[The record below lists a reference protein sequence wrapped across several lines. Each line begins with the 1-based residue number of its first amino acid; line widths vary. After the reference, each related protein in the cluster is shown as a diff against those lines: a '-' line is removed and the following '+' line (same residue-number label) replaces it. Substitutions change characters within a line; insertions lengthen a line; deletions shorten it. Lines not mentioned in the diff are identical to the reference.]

1 VIRDPRFESAHGEI
15 LGECIAGLPVRA
27 RIALGTRTT
36 GGLTL
41 EIERLDALA
50 GERTVRRVPLK
61 EERSADVDLGLLGA
75 GAYSA
80 LARVGEEPAA
90 RFDFACESGGTA
102 RADTRPDPVRLERLA
117 KANGGKSVEPNAIG
131 SLPVPPATVVHG
143 TRLARPIVAVW
154 ILAAL
159 AACCLAINW
168 LLRRSD
174 GLA

>member
-1 VIRDPRFESAHGEI
+1 
-15 LGECIAGLPVRA
+15 
-27 RIALGTRTT
+27 
-36 GGLTL
+36 
-41 EIERLDALA
+41 
-50 GERTVRRVPLK
+50 VPLK
-61 EERSADVDLGLLGA
+61 DERTCDVDLGPLGA

-102 RADTRPDPVRLERLA
+102 RADTRPDRTRLERLA
-117 KANGGKSVEPNAIG
+117 KANGGKSVAPAGID
-131 SLPVPPATVVHG
+131 SLPIPAATLVHG
-143 TRLARPIVAVW
+143 TRLARPVVAVW